1 MDPSVRWLI
10 RRDVSEILMAEAA
23 CKDPWSE
30 EEILLQLRQRDRI
43 GVVIESPDHEVVGYM
58 VYRLCKERFEL
69 LRIAIRYPYRRQ
81 GYGRRLLGRLIEKL
95 PQQRRNRIICE
106 VRDDNLTLQ
115 LFLQEMGFRCVRV
128 VGDTYRFVYRM
139 KESSNDVCDGTSGGV
154 GAADSAGGTGIPDE

>member
-69 LRIAIRYPYRRQ
+69 LRIAVRYPYRRQ

-95 PQQRRNRIICE
+95 SQQRRNRIICE

-128 VGDTYRFVYRM
+128 VGDEYRFVYRM
-139 KESSNDVCDGTSGGV
+139 KESSDDVCDGTSGGV
-154 GAADSAGGTGIPDE
+154 GAADSAGGTAD